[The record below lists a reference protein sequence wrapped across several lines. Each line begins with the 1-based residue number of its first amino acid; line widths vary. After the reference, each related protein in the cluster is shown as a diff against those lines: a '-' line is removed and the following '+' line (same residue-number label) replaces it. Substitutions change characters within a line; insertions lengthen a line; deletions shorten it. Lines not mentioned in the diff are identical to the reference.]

1 MTICRGLI
9 RATAGSTLDRSLET
23 HAESEGE
30 VDEQA
35 AGFYASVLVQNLQKM
50 CTQQVADLLALP
62 DGTAGATIIEKLLR
76 IATHIANL
84 QRAGGDIRIA
94 SGTTG
99 LIRELDKEALL
110 DEKCLDTRD
119 ASARQLVFTIIGWT
133 TMLYTP
139 VLDLTSLDLCVMRDG
154 GTCVTETKTP
164 VEVASRSMLQLLCN
178 FGNILPV
185 KERQS
190 VESSESEDLLSPS
203 SLCAASLYKTG
214 KISIKW
220 VMSCSAH
227 LDFDQTEKELSLFC
241 IPSSCKIHMKEGTAL
256 E

>member
-1 MTICRGLI
+1 M
-9 RATAGSTLDRSLET
+9 LDRSLET
-23 HAESEGE
+23 HVESEGE
-30 VDEQA
+30 MDEQA
-35 AGFYASVLVQNLQKM
+35 AGFYASILVQHFQKM
-50 CTQQVADLLALP
+50 CIKEVADLLALP
-62 DGTAGATIIEKLLR
+62 DGTTGTIILEKLLQ
-76 IATHIANL
+76 IATHIANT

-94 SGTTG
+94 SKSTG
-99 LIRELDKEALL
+99 LVRELVKGALL
-110 DEKCLDTRD
+110 DEKCLDAWD

-139 VLDLTSLDLCVMRDG
+139 ILDLSSLDLCVIRDG

-164 VEVASRSMLQLLCN
+164 VEVASRSMLQLLCS
-178 FGNILPV
+178 FGSLLPG

-190 VESSESEDLLSPS
+190 AESNVSEDLLSRS

-214 KISIKW
+214 EISIKW

-227 LDFDQTEKELSLFC
+227 LDFDETEKELSLFC
-241 IPSSCKIHMKEGTAL
+241 IPSFCKIHRKKGTTL